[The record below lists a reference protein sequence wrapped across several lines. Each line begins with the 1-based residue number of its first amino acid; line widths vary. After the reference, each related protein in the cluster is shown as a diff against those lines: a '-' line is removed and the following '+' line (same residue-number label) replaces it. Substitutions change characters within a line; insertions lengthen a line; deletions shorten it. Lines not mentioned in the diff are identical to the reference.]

1 MPQFRAQFPQVDPSA
16 PHYGFD
22 TGFMTGMLL
31 LGGFVGCLV
40 YPYAAD
46 RLSRKWAL
54 SLAVVFFD
62 VGAVIQTA
70 SHDYGTLVAGRAIG
84 GIGVGT
90 LAMGAPLYI
99 SEVSFDNLKLEKQI
113 DIRSRYRLPR
123 FVALCSS
130 LRS

>member
-1 MPQFRAQFPQVDPSA
+1 MPQFRAQFPRVDPSA

-31 LGGFVGCLV
+31 LGGFVGCLA

-46 RLSRKWAL
+46 KLSRKWAL
-54 SLAVVFFD
+54 SLAVLFFD
-62 VGAVIQTA
+62 VGAIIQTA
-70 SHDYGTLVAGRAIG
+70 ASSYGVLVAGRAIG

-99 SEVSFDNLKLEKQI
+99 SEVEHFLNTPDSYEQADA
-113 DIRSRYRLPR
+113 RYR
-123 FVALCSS
+123 
-130 LRS
+130 